1 MSQFFSSKKK
11 KRVTRTENRE
21 STPLS
26 VAHWPALLKAYG
38 RIRTRT
44 ICLRQIH
51 VDLAAL
57 SDQRHIL
64 GANQTLECVR
74 HKSFINSILNQK
86 VGAQEIL
93 RVLYH
98 TRLLI
103 MPCQP
108 CSATHIVNVLRSD
121 LLLFFSVLTFRKQ
134 QKLLIFLYI

>member
-1 MSQFFSSKKK
+1 MCGTYTTNFKIKKTDMRLHRLRETSAEGAQNVTVLQQQKKK

-64 GANQTLECVR
+64 GVNQTLECVR
-74 HKSFINSILNQK
+74 HKTFINSILNQK

-103 MPCQP
+103 
-108 CSATHIVNVLRSD
+108 
-121 LLLFFSVLTFRKQ
+121 
-134 QKLLIFLYI
+134 